1 MIDSYAIRLRWEADG
16 SKRDERLKRMFA
28 ASEARAAGWGGV
40 AAVAEITGLA
50 RSRIIRG
57 LKDLDGNLSPRTG
70 QGNDQLPHCIIM
82 TNLVSLTR
90 FVGRLG
96 LFCKR
101 SWATDN
107 TSAISPDSVTPR
119 Q

>member
-1 MIDSYAIRLRWEADG
+1 MIDSHAIRLRWEADG
-16 SKRDERLKRMFA
+16 SKRDERLKRLFA

-57 LKDLDGNLSPRTG
+57 LKDLDRPALAPGRVRRAGGGRRTIDDRDRVEPRDVRKQKVVTLRFAPYPRPPA
-70 QGNDQLPHCIIM
+70 D
-82 TNLVSLTR
+82 TVSSL
-90 FVGRLG
+90 
-96 LFCKR
+96 
-101 SWATDN
+101 
-107 TSAISPDSVTPR
+107 